1 MKRTTFFF
9 IICLLPM
16 MLWQA
21 SYAQF
26 HWHSVLRD
34 TSQNKQ
40 YFFGALSSADSKNA
54 AVIGSVFNYKTYSH
68 LFMSSEDSGNSWHDG
83 NLGLSDFQSW
93 GAQFQYLSSVDSLH
107 IYAGSDN
114 GYFTSSSDGGI
125 SWASPQRLT
134 QDHLTGILFCDTLHG
149 LAIGPASEILTT
161 SDGGRSWKLTTPLA
175 KVSLAGCQA
184 FPGGKYFVAD
194 QYNGEVFRSTD
205 YGSSWDTVVAYQA
218 SANGLEIAQT
228 TNLYFRDTNNGFL
241 IGAKPYLYLGYQEFY
256 PVIVKT
262 SDGGSTWKTVVDSSS
277 GKIQDLFSMCFLD
290 DKRGIAVGRYYHDL
304 MTNDGGNTWY
314 EDTVDLAIHD
324 WFYLSQVIR
333 LSATKVLAIASAR
346 FLSNVVIGELNSN
359 SVMSSSPST
368 TSDLPFHPNPVTSE
382 LFLDNGGMD
391 NVKKIVIYDMLGR
404 KMEEYGSLNFSDGS
418 IDCSRL
424 RAGVYWLEIM
434 QSDGATNTYKFLK
447 Q

>member
-1 MKRTTFFF
+1 MKLASILF
-9 IICLLPM
+9 IPFLL
-16 MLWQA
+16 LIIFWQA

-34 TSQNKQ
+34 TSENKQ
-40 YFFGALSSADSKNA
+40 YFFGALSSADNKNA

-134 QDHLTGILFCDTLHG
+134 KDHLTGISFCDTLHG

-175 KVSLAGCQA
+175 EVSLAGCKA

-194 QYNGEVFRSTD
+194 QYLGEVFRSTD
-205 YGSSWDTVVAYQA
+205 YGNSWDTVVAYQP
-218 SANGLEIAQT
+218 SANGSEIAQT
-228 TNLYFRDTNNGFL
+228 TNLYFRDTMNGFL
-241 IGAKPYLYLGYQEFY
+241 IGAKPVLIDGFTNFF

-277 GKIQDLFSMCFLD
+277 GNIQDLFSICFLD
-290 DKRGIAVGRYYHDL
+290 DRRGIAVGRYYHDL

-324 WFYLSQVIR
+324 WIYLSQVIR
-333 LSATKVLAIASAR
+333 LSATKVLAIASAT
-346 FLSNVVIGELNSN
+346 FYSNVIIGELATN
-359 SVMSSSPST
+359 SVMSSAIPNVPNP
-368 TSDLPFHPNPVTSE
+368 PFHPNPVTSD
-382 LFLDNGGMD
+382 LYLDEGAID
-391 NVKKIVIYDMLGR
+391 NVKKIIIYDMLGR
-404 KMEEYGSLNFSDGS
+404 KIEEYGSSAFSDGS
-418 IDCSRL
+418 INCHSL
-424 RAGVYWLEIM
+424 RPGIYWLEM
-434 QSDGATNTYKFLK
+434 MHTDGINDGYKMIK
-447 Q
+447 E